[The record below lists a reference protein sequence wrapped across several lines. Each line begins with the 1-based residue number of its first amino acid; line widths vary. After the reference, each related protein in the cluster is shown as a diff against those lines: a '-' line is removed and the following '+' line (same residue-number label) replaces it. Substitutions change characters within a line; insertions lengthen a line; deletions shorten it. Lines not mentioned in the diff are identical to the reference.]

1 MVKVD
6 HIKKIALVEFQD
18 NEKNVY
24 RRWWFKPSQLVS
36 VSIQESI
43 MFGYGIKV
51 EASENDD
58 TLAVKDRDDENDSK
72 TKCDQ
77 QLLSAEK
84 DYMKL
89 LCRKILVHLKLLKYH
104 NSLENTTD
112 KKLAV
117 DGKAE
122 FDKEL
127 YSQHTL
133 KNIS

>member
-1 MVKVD
+1 M
-6 HIKKIALVEFQD
+6 
-18 NEKNVY
+18 
-24 RRWWFKPSQLVS
+24 
-36 VSIQESI
+36 
-43 MFGYGIKV
+43 
-51 EASENDD
+51 
-58 TLAVKDRDDENDSK
+58 KDRDDENDSK

-89 LCRKILVHLKLLKYH
+89 LCRKLLVHLKLLKYH

-133 KNIS
+133 KNISLEFDRDYNFETPRVSIVRKGAFI

>member
-1 MVKVD
+1 M
-6 HIKKIALVEFQD
+6 
-18 NEKNVY
+18 
-24 RRWWFKPSQLVS
+24 
-36 VSIQESI
+36 
-43 MFGYGIKV
+43 IKV

-77 QLLSAEK
+77 QLLSGK

-89 LCRKILVHLKLLKYH
+89 FLCRKLLVHLKLLKYH

-127 YSQHTL
+127 YSQICPQKIFL
-133 KNIS
+133 